1 MAQYSEEQ
9 VKAVI
14 GTLWIFKSDE
24 FAEHYIVYDYSLER
38 SSRYIFKLRTFD
50 MKKTYSA
57 MDIALIPQIAGGK
70 RRDLKDGWNYMG

>member
-9 VKAVI
+9 VKAVV

-24 FAEHYIVYDYSLER
+24 FVENYIVYDYTPKINGYTL
-38 SSRYIFKLRTFD
+38 KLRTFD
-50 MKKTYSA
+50 MLKTYSA

-70 RRDLKDGWNYMG
+70 RRDLKQGWNYMG